1 MILAQQRIQGLGL
14 GMIKEQKPDQ
24 EEGTLS
30 GSGGGPTDTLYGGS
44 VFAFG
49 THEECQ
55 ESY

>member
-44 VFAFG
+44 GFAFG